1 MFDTHCHLNFKAFNP
16 SSSRHISGLRRD
28 FDSSLESS
36 RSLKKTLPDVVARAR
51 EVGVTAIVVPGTDV
65 KTSRRGVE
73 IAEKIDGIY
82 AAVGI
87 HPHHAMK
94 YLTRHAELDSA
105 SLNEIPNQVRDDV
118 YEIEKL
124 LSHPKVVAVGE
135 VGLDRYIYDNTVYK
149 DYQVDLRFLQLQKGL
164 FQKQI
169 ELAVRFKKS
178 LILHNR
184 EAKDDF
190 LQILREKWD
199 THLEFRTVF
208 HCCEPD
214 EELLAHAKEH
224 HIFIGVDGDVTYS
237 KKKQEFI
244 KNVPL
249 DMLVLETDSPFLL
262 PEPLKSQKKYPNEPA
277 NVAIICKF
285 ISQLRDEDID
295 KIQKITTVNAKR
307 LFSLN

>member
-16 SSSRHISGLRRD
+16 PSSRHMSGLRRD
-28 FDSSLESS
+28 FASSSERS
-36 RSLKKTLPDVVARAR
+36 RSLKKTLPDVIARAR
-51 EVGVTAIVVPGTDV
+51 KAGVIEIVVPGTDV
-65 KTSRRGVE
+65 KTSKRGVE
-73 IAEKIDGIY
+73 VAEKIDGVY

-87 HPHHAMK
+87 HPHHAHK
-94 YLTRHAELDSA
+94 LITNDELRIT
-105 SLNEIPNQVRDDV
+105 NELE
-118 YEIEKL
+118 EIEQL

-135 VGLDRYIYDNTVYK
+135 VGLDNHTYDNTVYK
-149 DYQVDLRFLQLQKGL
+149 DYQVDSRFLELQKEL

-169 ELAVRFKKS
+169 ELAIRYKKS

-184 EAKDDF
+184 EARDDF
-190 LQILREKWD
+190 LQILREKWV
-199 THLEFRTVF
+199 TRLEFRTVF

-285 ISQLRDEDID
+285 ISQLRGEDID